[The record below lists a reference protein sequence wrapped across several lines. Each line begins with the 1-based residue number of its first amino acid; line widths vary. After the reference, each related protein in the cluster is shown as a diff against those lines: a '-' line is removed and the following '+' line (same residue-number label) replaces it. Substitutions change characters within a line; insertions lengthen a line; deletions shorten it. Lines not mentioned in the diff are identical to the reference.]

1 MKILAHRGA
10 SAHAPENT
18 LAAIRLAAEQK
29 TAGVE
34 IDVRLTRD
42 GQHAVIHD
50 TDTRRIAPGQPVY
63 TVKRQSLAN
72 LQKLDVGSWKDKKFA
87 GERIPAIKD
96 ALAALG
102 PEQEIFIE
110 LKSRESI
117 EIMKALDQVLSPPA
131 KEGFPAARVVV
142 MGFDES
148 TVRAIKKKRKDWRVL
163 LLLNHKPTTH
173 LYGQLLSSI
182 RAKFLDGI
190 GQNRTW
196 ALTDEQY
203 ADLGDAGAILS
214 VWTVNNP
221 AEAAAWRERGFDYL
235 TSDCPEKFTRD

>member
-1 MKILAHRGA
+1 LKILAHRGA
-10 SAHAPENT
+10 STSAPENT
-18 LAAIRLAAEQK
+18 LAAIRLAAELK
-29 TAGVE
+29 TDGVE

-42 GQHAVIHD
+42 GQLAVIHD
-50 TDTRRIAPGQPVY
+50 TDTRRVAPGQPVHA
-63 TVKRQSLAN
+63 VKRQSLAN
-72 LQKLDVGSWKDKKFA
+72 LQKLDVGSWKDAKFA
-87 GERIPAIKD
+87 NERIPAIKD
-96 ALAALG
+96 VLAALG

-117 EIMKALDQVLSPPA
+117 EIMKVLDQSLSPPA
-131 KEGFPAARVVV
+131 KEGFPTARAVV

-173 LYGQLLSSI
+173 LYGQILSSI

-196 ALTDEQY
+196 TLTDEQY
-203 ADLGDAGAILS
+203 ADLREAGAILS

-221 AEAAAWRERGFDYL
+221 AEAKAWQDRGFDYL
-235 TSDCPEKFTRD
+235 TSDCPEKFIKS